1 MTAPRWAD
9 LASRWPNAG
18 SSRFVSAG
26 GLRWHVQLAGR
37 GPALLL
43 VHGTGAASF
52 SWGGVLPML
61 AEHCSVIAPDLP
73 GHGFTEG
80 ARDDQLTLPGMAHA
94 LAALLQ
100 VLGQSPVILVGH
112 SAGAAVLLELALGPA
127 CRPSLVVGFNP
138 ALVPPPAAY
147 RWLLAPLVHRLA
159 TTRLMAR
166 SAATLAG
173 RESIV
178 DSLLRSTGTG
188 LGLERRRLYQDF
200 FRSEQHCHDVLTM
213 MSGWSLDG
221 LLAALPRL
229 TCPALLV
236 AGREDHWIPLHHL
249 RRIAATMPR
258 ADLRVVPGG
267 HLLHEHRPEDAA
279 ELILGA
285 VRDQGLA

>member
-9 LASRWPNAG
+9 LESRWPNAG
-18 SSRFVSAG
+18 ASRFVAAG

-52 SWGGVLPML
+52 SWGAVLPLL
-61 AEHCSVIAPDLP
+61 AERCTVIAPDLP
-73 GHGFTEG
+73 GHGFTTG
-80 ARDDQLTLPGMAHA
+80 ATDDHLTLPGMAHG
-94 LAALLQ
+94 LAALLGA
-100 VLGQSPVILVGH
+100 LDLAPSILVGH
-112 SAGAAVLLELALGPA
+112 SAGAAVLLELALGPSA
-127 CRPSLVVGFNP
+127 HPSLVVGFAP

-166 SAATLAG
+166 GAATLAE
-173 RESIV
+173 RATIV
-178 DSLLRSTGTG
+178 DSLLRSTGTA
-188 LGLERRRLYQDF
+188 LDPARRRLYQEF
-200 FRSEQHCHDVLTM
+200 FRSEQHAHDVLTM
-213 MSGWSLDG
+213 MSSWSLDG

-236 AGREDHWIPLHHL
+236 AGREDRWIPLRHL
-249 RRIAATMPR
+249 RRIAATIPR
-258 ADLRVVPGG
+258 AELRVVTGG
-267 HLLHEHRPEDAA
+267 HLLHEDQPEVAA

-285 VRDQGLA
+285 VRAHGLA